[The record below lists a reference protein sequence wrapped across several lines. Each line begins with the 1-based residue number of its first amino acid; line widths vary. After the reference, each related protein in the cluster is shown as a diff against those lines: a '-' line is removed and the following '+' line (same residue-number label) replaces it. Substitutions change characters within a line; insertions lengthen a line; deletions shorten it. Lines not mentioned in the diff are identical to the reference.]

1 MATATARRAR
11 TSGAT
16 FLKNNVVPKGHDKRP
31 VIKLPDDYEDAAT
44 FLRDMRNDFY
54 EDINYDRLNRDSSLE
69 DARFLIGQQW
79 DDLTRQRREAARKP
93 VLTVNRLP
101 AFVAQVVGARRMNET
116 TIKILPDNGGT
127 QGIARVR
134 EGLIRNILK
143 VSHADQA
150 FDKAFEQCVI
160 GGVGNFQ
167 ATMDWSPDEVFN
179 QVLGV
184 EPIQDAQAVVWDRG
198 MSEITGRDAGH
209 VFVVDTMKR
218 KDFNRRWPWATAS
231 DVVVD
236 MVLRGDLRMNGWIAI
251 DDVRIVNYWRIRT
264 RKRLFA
270 LMQDASV
277 QDITDKMDDPAEK
290 ADVIASI
297 ATRPDGTPVMREVD
311 RKYAEMYLC
320 SGCDILEGPYIL
332 DIDRVPVFRVV
343 GWEINIA
350 NWKHR
355 WGLIRFMKDPQ
366 RLHNYWRSV
375 VAEKIMQT
383 PRAVWLAKQQAVA
396 GREKEFR
403 NSHLSDDPLLI
414 WNGEAGDKP
423 ERLTPAQLEN
433 ALISEAEMTTQDL
446 KDVSNIHEA
455 NLGMPSNEVSGA
467 AIIARQRVSDTGT
480 VIYQDN
486 CTAAI
491 EECGRLLDQLIPIC
505 YDTVR
510 TVKVLG
516 ADGQEDMQV
525 INDTG
530 NPNSIDL
537 SIGAYSV
544 TAKTGP
550 STATKRI
557 EAADSMMTFINA
569 SPQVAGYTLDLVAE
583 AMDWPQHEEFARRI
597 RLTLPPGMVD
607 PKDMTPD
614 MLQRQQSQQQQQQ
627 AAAQMQFHMALAKY
641 LNLQSNTALNSS
653 RAANFEAQAEALP
666 QKAQDNSVD
675 TASKAAD
682 RELRGSL
689 EAVKVA
695 HAT

>member
-1 MATATARRAR
+1 MAMRRAR
-11 TSGAT
+11 TSGST
-16 FLKNNVVPKGHDKRP
+16 FIKNNVVPKGKDERP
-31 VIKLPDDYEDAAT
+31 VIVLPDDYDSADD
-44 FLRDMRNDFY
+44 FLRDMRNNFY
-54 EDINYDRLNRDSSLE
+54 EDINYDRLNRDASLE
-69 DARFLIGQQW
+69 DSRFLIGQQW
-79 DDLTRQRREAARKP
+79 DDLVRQRREAARKP
-93 VLTVNRLP
+93 VLTINRLP

-127 QGIARVR
+127 QGVARVR

-143 VSHADQA
+143 VSKADTA

-184 EPIQDAQAVVWDRG
+184 EAIMDAQAVVWDRG
-198 MSEITGRDAGH
+198 MSEITGRDAEH
-209 VFVVDTMKR
+209 CSVVDTMKR
-218 KDFNRRWPWATAS
+218 KDFKKRWPWATAS

-251 DDVRIVNYWRIRT
+251 DDVRIVNYWRVRT
-264 RKRLFA
+264 RKRMFA
-270 LMQDASV
+270 LLKDASV
-277 QDITDKMDDPAEK
+277 QDITEKLKDPAVK
-290 ADVIASI
+290 VDILGQIVQRADGS
-297 ATRPDGTPVMREVD
+297 PVMREVD
-311 RKYAEMYLC
+311 KKYAEMYLC
-320 SGCDILEGPYIL
+320 SGCDILEGPYVL

-366 RLHNYWRSV
+366 RMHNFTRSV
-375 VAEKIMQT
+375 KMEKMMQT

-396 GREKEFR
+396 GREKDFR

-423 ERLTPAQLEN
+423 ERLAPTQMEQAWAAE
-433 ALISEAEMTTQDL
+433 SEMTTQDL

-491 EECGRLLDQLIPIC
+491 EECGRVLDQLIPIC

-510 TVKVLG
+510 MVKVLG

-530 NPNSIDL
+530 NPDSIDL

-614 MLQRQQSQQQQQQ
+614 MIQRQQQQQSQQQAQQQ
-627 AAAQMQFHMALAKY
+627 MEFHMALAKY
-641 LNLQSNTALNSS
+641 LNLQSNTSLNSA
-653 RAANFEAQAEALP
+653 RAANFEQEANLAP

-675 TASKAAD
+675 VASKAAD
-682 RELRGSL
+682 REARSSL

-695 HAT
+695 HLA